1 MAHKPF
7 PGLQTPH
14 LPELTSYQFSPW
26 SLCCSHTAVLPLL
39 WTNHLHASLFSSWF
53 PQVYT
58 QMIWYQRGFS
68 SSIKINPS
76 HIVLLF
82 LAPNIIWHIIYFIYL
97 LIVSVF
103 ISRIQ
108 GSRNL
113 VLLMPW
119 AWHSTIFANRM
130 KVKRR
135 MRECKEADAWMPMNG
150 RDLLLENISF
160 TVGSSVFT
168 SQLSEEDSKWVW
180 GFCKRGTWHH
190 SLAAYLL
197 K

>member
-1 MAHKPF
+1 MLPISLRVKSKVLSMAHKPF

-119 AWHSTIFANRM
+119 AWHSTIFANM
-130 KVKRR
+130 QHVTYSGPPQLQDT
-135 MRECKEADAWMPMNG
+135 ESGQMNTYLH
-150 RDLLLENISF
+150 LLTPS
-160 TVGSSVFT
+160 VG
-168 SQLSEEDSKWVW
+168 
-180 GFCKRGTWHH
+180 
-190 SLAAYLL
+190 A
-197 K
+197 